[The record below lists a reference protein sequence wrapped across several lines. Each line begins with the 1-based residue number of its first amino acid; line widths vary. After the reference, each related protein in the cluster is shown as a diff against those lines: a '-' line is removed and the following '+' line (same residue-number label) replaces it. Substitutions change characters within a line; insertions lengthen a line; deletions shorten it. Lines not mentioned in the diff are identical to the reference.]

1 MSVIFDN
8 TYIKLPEKFYE
19 KILPVP
25 VKKPK
30 LINLNKKLSDFLN
43 LNYKKFSGKYG
54 ELVFSGNL
62 IPNGSNPI
70 AMAYAGHQFGQLV
83 PKLGDGR
90 AILLGEIIAKDGK
103 RYDMQL
109 KGSGKTSFSR
119 GGDGRAPLGP
129 IIREFLVSESIFH
142 LNIPTTRVLAITSS
156 GEFVKRET
164 LLPGGLL
171 ARIAS
176 SHIRIG
182 TFEYFFYKKDLK
194 SIKQLADY
202 SINRHFP
209 EIKKDKNIYLSFLKK
224 IVKLQAKL
232 VSNWM
237 QIGFIHGV
245 MNTDNTSI
253 CGETIDYGPC
263 AFMDFYDPKTVF
275 SFIDTYGRYSF
286 INQAQIALWNLTRL
300 AECLLGL
307 INNNFQKSQ
316 KKVVEILNDF
326 SNQFNDSWLNG
337 MRKKIGL
344 KKSHPKD
351 ISLIQ
356 DFLKILENEKIDY
369 TSTFRN
375 LSNASRGRKFM
386 SNFLK
391 NFQKKDAITSWI
403 KDWKKRLEIE
413 KQSYIEISNQMKK
426 VNPNFLARN
435 HLVEKAINNAINK
448 NDFSFMNK
456 LLQMIRNPFKDD
468 KNNNKFS
475 MPPKKNEIIKH
486 TFCGT

>member
-1 MSVIFDN
+1 MSLNFDN
-8 TYIKLPEKFYE
+8 TYIGLPEKFYE
-19 KILPVP
+19 KILPIP

-30 LINLNKKLSDFLN
+30 LINLNKKLSDSLN
-43 LNYKKFSGKYG
+43 LNYKKFTGKYG

-70 AMAYAGHQFGQLV
+70 AMAYAGHQFGQFV
-83 PKLGDGR
+83 PELGDGR
-90 AILLGEIIAKDGK
+90 AILLGEVIAKDGK
-103 RYDMQL
+103 RYDLQL

-142 LNIPTTRVLAITSS
+142 LNIPTTRTLAITSS
-156 GEFVKRET
+156 GEFVKREI

-171 ARIAS
+171 TRIAS

-182 TFEYFFYKKDLK
+182 TFEYFLFKKDIK

-435 HLVEKAINNAINK
+435 HLVEKAINDAINK

-468 KNNNKFS
+468 KNNNKFAR
-475 MPPKKNEIIKH
+475 PPRKNEIIKH

>member
-1 MSVIFDN
+1 MSLNFDN
-8 TYIKLPEKFYE
+8 TYIGLPEKFYE
-19 KILPVP
+19 KILPIP

-30 LINLNKKLSDFLN
+30 LINLNKKLSDSLN
-43 LNYKKFSGKYG
+43 LNYKKFTGKYG

-70 AMAYAGHQFGQLV
+70 AMAYAGHQFGQFV
-83 PKLGDGR
+83 PELGDGR
-90 AILLGEIIAKDGK
+90 AILLGEVIAKDGK
-103 RYDMQL
+103 RYDLQL

-142 LNIPTTRVLAITSS
+142 LNIPTTRTLAITSS
-156 GEFVKRET
+156 GEFVKREI

-171 ARIAS
+171 TRIAS

-182 TFEYFFYKKDLK
+182 TFEYFLFKKDIK

-435 HLVEKAINNAINK
+435 HLVEKAINDAINK

-468 KNNNKFS
+468 KNNNKFAR
-475 MPPKKNEIIKH
+475 PPKKNEIIKH